1 MCGFNYEVYWIHIYS
16 LAPSIDE
23 VINDANEI
31 GFDDA
36 IINRLRGI
44 TTEIQTLAAV
54 WAMDQVI
61 PSRHTDPRMFKLSYE
76 DLSSNSEKEVMKL
89 LRFLDET
96 DRYLDIIQ
104 EIKRPA
110 Y

>member
-1 MCGFNYEVYWIHIYS
+1 MILILFISTRLCGFNYEVYWIHIYS

-61 PSRHTDPRMFKLSYE
+61 PLRHLTRECSSSHMETCLQTVKKKL
-76 DLSSNSEKEVMKL
+76 
-89 LRFLDET
+89 
-96 DRYLDIIQ
+96 
-104 EIKRPA
+104 
-110 Y
+110 